1 VTSLRYQLTLQA
13 QLLKASKLIDRQV
26 EVMEDQARSLAQEQE
41 TGPPGLSVT
50 KQNLNRGSTLPNNGW
65 HALQHRFDNNWSL
78 FLEKTLFFRISGN
91 RYLPVF
97 ECSYFFSES
106 DPYKICWFEFWVRSP
121 KWLALVS
128 ATAGRFRGGGWR
140 GGGDHGWEGR
150 VGGGLRGGGVGWF
163 LGRSGG
169 GDRGGCRTDVQKY
182 CQKRTFRGPDLE
194 ILSTGSWT

>member
-1 VTSLRYQLTLQA
+1 MGDAPRFVDGVDLRTTQHVGATVAMIDCANEETEFVTSLRYQLTLQA

-106 DPYKICWFEFWVRSP
+106 DPYKNMDPYKTRTKICGFQVEFWGE
-121 KWLALVS
+121 A
-128 ATAGRFRGGGWR
+128 
-140 GGGDHGWEGR
+140 
-150 VGGGLRGGGVGWF
+150 
-163 LGRSGG
+163 
-169 GDRGGCRTDVQKY
+169 
-182 CQKRTFRGPDLE
+182 
-194 ILSTGSWT
+194 